1 MDVEQPLQCRVWRV
15 RRYYF
20 GYTGITWHFFK
31 HWAATVYG
39 KYTAFD
45 IENGSK
51 GDADWYL
58 YDVDEYG
65 AGLSVLVTW

>member
-1 MDVEQPLQCRVWRV
+1 MPGLESQTVLFRLHRDN
-15 RRYYF
+15 
-20 GYTGITWHFFK
+20 WHFFK
-31 HWAATVYG
+31 HWEATVYG

-45 IENGSK
+45 FENGSK